1 MFMDYKGVS
10 KIGRVKELNKGFGV
24 GKIVAVDD
32 TYLFTINDFKEE
44 INIGDIVKFRAE
56 TINKEKR
63 AYFVSK
69 IDQNYEIKNN
79 IIKCKTL
86 NNKN

>member
-24 GKIVAVDD
+24 GKIVAVDG